1 MTNTVD
7 KTEIEQF
14 SKLSNNWW
22 DLSGPFSALHKMSN
36 ARIEFIKQNVT
47 RILDKDKIKVNLLKD
62 LNCLDVGCGG
72 GILSEKL
79 TRLGAN
85 VTGIDASKNSIE
97 IAKKHA
103 KKSRLEIDYKC
114 ITTSKLLEIKVDK
127 VINKFDLVIASEVIE
142 HVNNRKIFL
151 SDISNLCRPGGLVIF
166 TTINNSYLGIL
177 LGKYFA
183 EDFLKI
189 LPRGTHQ
196 VEKFIA
202 PKNLAIEAEKHGIIL
217 DSFTGFSPTFRL
229 ENIIKKEFGNFK
241 LTSNM
246 EVNYG
251 AAGIRL

>member
-7 KTEIEQF
+7 KEEIEQF

-72 GILSEKL
+72 GILTEKL
-79 TRLGAN
+79 KRLGAN

-114 ITTSKLLEIKVDK
+114 ITTSKLLEIKADK

-142 HVNNRKIFL
+142 HVKIG
-151 SDISNLCRPGGLVIF
+151 RAHVRTPV
-166 TTINNSYLGIL
+166 
-177 LGKYFA
+177 
-183 EDFLKI
+183 
-189 LPRGTHQ
+189 
-196 VEKFIA
+196 
-202 PKNLAIEAEKHGIIL
+202 
-217 DSFTGFSPTFRL
+217 
-229 ENIIKKEFGNFK
+229 
-241 LTSNM
+241 TSQSRM
-246 EVNYG
+246 PSS
-251 AAGIRL
+251 A